1 MAKRSRIATA
11 KKVTKYTAGGILTAQ
26 AVAAAGLVAVDE
38 WRKRRSPSG
47 PLSFPALAPKDLA
60 VSDNQLTTYMDA
72 RELYDDMIYAISN
85 AKSYVFFESFIWKG
99 DNTGQRF
106 KDALIAA
113 ARRGVDVFI
122 IYDGFGNLVVPPRF
136 KRFPKLEHLHVL
148 QFPILKFG
156 IFKRGLRAMGR
167 DHRKIVVADGKIGFV
182 GGYNIGEIY
191 IDQWRDTH
199 LRIEGPGVWELD
211 NAFVDFWNEHCKG
224 SQKHLFDRG
233 TRSWDNKITAALN
246 TPRKL
251 LFPVRGSYINAIERA
266 SKRVWITSAYFIP
279 DSQIQDALLA
289 AAHRGVDVRI
299 LVPEKSNH
307 LIADWAARSFYAE
320 LLESGAQLWLYQDV
334 MIHAKTMTVD
344 GRWSTIGT
352 ANIDQLSMTGNY
364 EINLQIT
371 DREQAA
377 YLEKV
382 FLEDLTNAR
391 EMSLLEWESRGAFVR
406 MTERLVRPLR
416 YIL

>member
-1 MAKRSRIATA
+1 MC
-11 KKVTKYTAGGILTAQ
+11 
-26 AVAAAGLVAVDE
+26 VDE

-47 PLSFPALAPKDLA
+47 PLSFPTLPPKQLA
-60 VSDNQLTTYMDA
+60 VSDNKLTTYMDA
-72 RELYDDMIYAISN
+72 RQLYDDMIDAIEG
-85 AKSYVFFESFIWKG
+85 AHSYVFFESFIWKG
-99 DNTGQRF
+99 DQTGHRF

-113 ARRGVDVFI
+113 AERGVEVFI
-122 IYDGFGNLVVPPRF
+122 IYDGFANLVVPPPF
-136 KRFPKLEHLHVL
+136 KRFPKLDHLHVL
-148 QFPILKFG
+148 QFPIVKFG
-156 IFKRGLRAMGR
+156 IFKRGFRAMGR
-167 DHRKIVVADGKIGFV
+167 DHRKILVADGKIGFV

-199 LRIEGPGVWELD
+199 LRIEGENVWELD
-211 NAFVDFWNEHCKG
+211 NAFVDFWNEHCKA
-224 SQKHLFDRG
+224 SQKHLLDRG
-233 TRSWDNKITAALN
+233 ARSWDNKITAALN

-251 LFPVRGSYINAIERA
+251 LFPVRGIYIDAIERA

-279 DSQIQDALLA
+279 DAQIQDALLA
-289 AAHRGVDVRI
+289 AAHRGVDVRV

-352 ANIDQLSMTGNY
+352 ANIDQLSMTGNF

-371 DREQAA
+371 DREQAG

-382 FLEDLTNAR
+382 FLEDLTNSR
-391 EMSLLEWESRGAFVR
+391 EMSLLEWESRGSLVR

-416 YIL
+416 HIL

>member
-1 MAKRSRIATA
+1 M
-11 KKVTKYTAGGILTAQ
+11 
-26 AVAAAGLVAVDE
+26 
-38 WRKRRSPSG
+38 
-47 PLSFPALAPKDLA
+47 
-60 VSDNQLTTYMDA
+60 
-72 RELYDDMIYAISN
+72 
-85 AKSYVFFESFIWKG
+85 
-99 DNTGQRF
+99 
-106 KDALIAA
+106 
-113 ARRGVDVFI
+113 
-122 IYDGFGNLVVPPRF
+122 
-136 KRFPKLEHLHVL
+136 
-148 QFPILKFG
+148 
-156 IFKRGLRAMGR
+156 
-167 DHRKIVVADGKIGFV
+167 
-182 GGYNIGEIY
+182 
-191 IDQWRDTH
+191 
-199 LRIEGPGVWELD
+199 
-211 NAFVDFWNEHCKG
+211 
-224 SQKHLFDRG
+224 
-233 TRSWDNKITAALN
+233 
-246 TPRKL
+246 
-251 LFPVRGSYINAIERA
+251 
-266 SKRVWITSAYFIP
+266 
-279 DSQIQDALLA
+279 
-289 AAHRGVDVRI
+289 
-299 LVPEKSNH
+299 PEKSNH